1 VLTLRREDA
10 MTIESEAIQVAAVA
24 AALVES
30 CTRPEAVSTGR
41 SGVRGRRWWDPIE
54 LVLRMVRDER
64 ARQEE
69 KWGRQRH
76 TSLEWL
82 MILAEEVG
90 ELAAEVD
97 ERSGEAADAGS
108 RAVTRLLG
116 DAGREARRW
125 IEEHPWPEP
134 QQRVID
140 EEKGKAQ

>member
-1 VLTLRREDA
+1 
-10 MTIESEAIQVAAVA
+10 MSIEMEAVQVAAVA
-24 AALVES
+24 AALVED
-30 CTRPEAVSTGR
+30 CTRPDIAPGGR

-90 ELAAEVD
+90 ELAAEVG
-97 ERSGEAADAGS
+97 ERSTDEADAGS
-108 RAVTRLLG
+108 RAVTGLLG
-116 DAGREARRW
+116 EAGRQARQW
-125 IEEHPWPEP
+125 IQRHPWPER
-134 QQRVID
+134 QQQVID
-140 EEKGKAQ
+140 RERE

>member
-1 VLTLRREDA
+1 
-10 MTIESEAIQVAAVA
+10 MTIEREAIQVAAVA
-24 AALVES
+24 AALVEDA
-30 CTRPEAVSTGR
+30 TRTGSTSGGR

-69 KWGRQRH
+69 KWGRPRH

-97 ERSGEAADAGS
+97 ERCRDDTDAGS
-108 RAVTRLLG
+108 RAVTALLA

-125 IEEHPWPEP
+125 IERHRWPER

-140 EEKGKAQ
+140 EERG

>member
-1 VLTLRREDA
+1 MSVET
-10 MTIESEAIQVAAVA
+10 EAVQVAAVA
-24 AALVES
+24 AALVED
-30 CTRPEAVSTGR
+30 CTKPSIAAQSER

-76 TSLEWL
+76 SSLEWL

-97 ERSGEAADAGS
+97 ERSGEEADAGS

-125 IEEHPWPEP
+125 IREHPWPER

-140 EEKGKAQ
+140 EEKEPER

>member
-1 VLTLRREDA
+1 

-24 AALVES
+24 AALVEDA
-30 CTRPEAVSTGR
+30 TRPGSPPRER

-64 ARQEE
+64 TRQEE

-90 ELAAEVD
+90 ELAAEVAGQLGD
-97 ERSGEAADAGS
+97 DTDAESG
-108 RAVTRLLG
+108 AVTRLLA

-125 IEEHPWPEP
+125 IERHPWPER

-140 EEKGKAQ
+140 EEKGR

>member
-1 VLTLRREDA
+1 
-10 MTIESEAIQVAAVA
+10 MSIEMEAVQVAAVA
-24 AALVES
+24 AALVED
-30 CTRPEAVSTGR
+30 CTRPDAAPGGR

-76 TSLEWL
+76 SSLEWL

-97 ERSGEAADAGS
+97 ERSPDEADAGS
-108 RAVTRLLG
+108 RAVTGLL
-116 DAGREARRW
+116 DEAGRQARRW
-125 IEEHPWPEP
+125 IQQHPWPER
-134 QQRVID
+134 QQQVID
-140 EEKGKAQ
+140 RERE